1 MAKARFHLLGR
12 LSLALIA
19 TAPVLLAACSSDAPG
34 DADERPDPVA
44 VQTAR
49 PMRETFH
56 ATVAAFGQLA
66 ADTRN
71 ALALSLPQAGR
82 IVATAVVAGQRVAR
96 GDPLLKLET
105 DPATR
110 NAYLQARS
118 ALKVAEDNLVRTQ
131 HMHAEKLA
139 TNAELDAARKSLADA
154 RTALAAQARLGGAS
168 TTTTLRAP
176 ADGVVTTLD
185 VRRGQR
191 VAAGTLLI
199 QFAPAASLDAQ
210 LGVDPGAAA
219 DIRPGM
225 PVVLRPVYAAR
236 GADPLRGTVAMV
248 GDAVDPQSHLVDIVA
263 TLDTPVALPAGT
275 ALSGVIETTP
285 LTAWAVPRNALQSDA
300 RGSYVFQLEH
310 GKAQRVD
317 VKVLAPGGNPVGVA
331 GKIDPHAPVITLG
344 SYELS
349 DGDAV
354 KAASQGTSGS

>member
-1 MAKARFHLLGR
+1 MTKARFHLPGR

-19 TAPVLLAACSSDAPG
+19 VFPLLLAACSSGAPG
-34 DADERPDPVA
+34 DANERQDPVA
-44 VQTAR
+44 VQTAT
-49 PMRETFH
+49 PKRETFH
-56 ATVAAFGQLA
+56 AKVAAFGELA

-82 IVATAVVAGQRVAR
+82 IVATAVVAGQRVER

-105 DPATR
+105 DPAAR

-118 ALKVAEDNLVRTQ
+118 AMQVAEDNLARTQ
-131 HMHAEKLA
+131 HLHAEKLA
-139 TNAELDAARKSLADA
+139 TNAELDSARKALADA
-154 RTALAAQARLGGAS
+154 RTALAAQERLGGAS
-168 TTTTLRAP
+168 TVTTLRAP

-191 VAAGTLLI
+191 VAAGALLI
-199 QFAPAASLDAQ
+199 QFAPVASLDAQ
-210 LGVDPGAAA
+210 LGVDPDAAA
-219 DIRPGM
+219 GIRPGM
-225 PVVLRPVYAAR
+225 PVILRPVYAPR
-236 GADPLRGTVAMV
+236 GATPLHGTVAMV
-248 GDAVDPQSHLVDIVA
+248 GDSVDPRSHLVEIVA
-263 TLDTPVALPAGT
+263 TIDAKVALPAGT
-275 ALSGVIETTP
+275 ALSAVIETTP

-317 VKVLAPGGNPVGVA
+317 VRVLAPEGSPVGIA
-331 GKIDPHAPVITLG
+331 GKLDPHAPVITLG

-354 KAASQGTSGS
+354 KSGSRGTSGS